1 MYFPFSSSL
10 TQTNIYCGMWVDGS
24 ISLVS
29 QRLFRGSTVI
39 GSVQRNER
47 NLYNNETMNAC
58 QSQRERER
66 EREANLSKVP
76 VPLSLEAVLG
86 GGGEVIQEDGQEA
99 FLLLVSQTSC
109 QLPDHLIRLL
119 RFW

>member
-1 MYFPFSSSL
+1 MPA
-10 TQTNIYCGMWVDGS
+10 
-24 ISLVS
+24 
-29 QRLFRGSTVI
+29 R
-39 GSVQRNER
+39 
-47 NLYNNETMNAC
+47 A
-58 QSQRERER
+58 RERER

-109 QLPDHLIRLL
+109 QLPHHLIRLL